1 MALWGVVV
9 AVAYLLGSIPS
20 GVWIGRYVFGI
31 DPRNYGS
38 RSTGMTNVLRT
49 MGKKAAAATLT
60 LDLVKGALA
69 VVVARYLLPGEPW
82 AHVLAAIG
90 AAAGHNWPIF
100 VGFRGG
106 KGVVVSGAAVGVLY
120 WPILAAIVPVGIV
133 TVYLT
138 RYVSVGSMIGAIVT
152 ALLALGAYVTGAI
165 PLPYLLYFV
174 IAAALVLWTHR
185 SNVARLL
192 AGTENKL
199 GQRVQTAV

>member
-31 DPRNYGS
+31 DPRNFGS

-49 MGKKAAAATLT
+49 MGKKAAAATLA
-60 LDLVKGALA
+60 LDLFKGALA
-69 VVVARYLLPGEPW
+69 VVVARSLLPGEPW

-120 WPILAAIVPVGIV
+120 LPVMAAIAPVGIV

-138 RYVSVGSMIGAIVT
+138 RYVSVGSMMGALVT

-174 IAAALVLWTHR
+174 TAAALVLWTHR

-199 GQRVQTAV
+199 GQRVQT